1 MTLPFCLSVFVENF
15 FIGSWT
21 SPKLG
26 FFADFLDT
34 DITNLTG
41 MQLWAGGGGGDGRV
55 EGRAASR
62 LRINEPKET
71 VRA

>member
-41 MQLWAGGGGGDGRV
+41 MQLWAGGGGWRWPGGGARSV
-55 EGRAASR
+55 PSAY
-62 LRINEPKET
+62 K
-71 VRA
+71 